1 MKRRLIAAAL
11 VLVFPF
17 GMAACGAQ
25 SKEAACKQ
33 IQKAATTASSEIN
46 FDSNSDG
53 KDIKENLD
61 KALKIYKKAAKKV
74 TNKKAAKKVTNK
86 KVKPAFKNL
95 IADLE
100 KFRDLADKDS
110 SDVSTEDFQVLQD
123 ISTHGQELNDICGF
137 KWDSGK

>member
-1 MKRRLIAAAL
+1 MKRRLVAAAL

-46 FDSNSDG
+46 FDANSNENDF
-53 KDIKENLD
+53 KEGLD

-74 TNKKAAKKVTNK
+74 
-86 KVKPAFKNL
+86 KPAFNNL

>member
-1 MKRRLIAAAL
+1 MKRRLVAAAL

-46 FDSNSDG
+46 FDANSNENDF
-53 KDIKENLD
+53 KEGLD

-74 TNKKAAKKVTNK
+74 TNKK
-86 KVKPAFKNL
+86 VKPALKNL

>member
-1 MKRRLIAAAL
+1 MKRRLIAAAPDP
-11 VLVFPF
+11 FRPF
-17 GMAACGAQ
+17 GTAACGAQ

-61 KALKIYKKAAKKV
+61 KALKIY
-74 TNKKAAKKVTNK
+74 KKAAKKVTNK

>member
-46 FDSNSDG
+46 LDSNSDG

-61 KALKIYKKAAKKV
+61 KALKIY
-74 TNKKAAKKVTNK
+74 KKVTNK

>member
-1 MKRRLIAAAL
+1 MKRRLVAAAL

-17 GMAACGAQ
+17 GMAARGAQ

-46 FDSNSDG
+46 LDSNSDK

-61 KALKIYKKAAKKV
+61 KALKIY
-74 TNKKAAKKVTNK
+74 KKAAKKVTNK

>member
-1 MKRRLIAAAL
+1 MKRRLVAAAL

-46 FDSNSDG
+46 FDANSNENDF
-53 KDIKENLD
+53 KEGLD

-74 TNKKAAKKVTNK
+74 TNKDEGSGDETALHGNTPSALMMGTVKVYRLKKIYGMVT
-86 KVKPAFKNL
+86 
-95 IADLE
+95 
-100 KFRDLADKDS
+100 
-110 SDVSTEDFQVLQD
+110 
-123 ISTHGQELNDICGF
+123 G
-137 KWDSGK
+137 

>member
-1 MKRRLIAAAL
+1 MKRRIAAVAL
-11 VLVFPF
+11 VALLPL

-46 FDSNSDG
+46 LDSNSDG

-61 KALKIYKKAAKKV
+61 KALKIY
-74 TNKKAAKKVTNK
+74 KKAAKKVTNK

>member
-1 MKRRLIAAAL
+1 MKRRLVAAAL

-46 FDSNSDG
+46 LDSNSDG

-74 TNKKAAKKVTNK
+74 TNKK
-86 KVKPAFKNL
+86 VKPAFKHL

>member
-1 MKRRLIAAAL
+1 MKRRLVAAAL

-46 FDSNSDG
+46 FDANSNENDF
-53 KDIKENLD
+53 KEGLD

-74 TNKKAAKKVTNK
+74 TNKK
-86 KVKPAFKNL
+86 VKPVFQSF

-100 KFRDLADKDS
+100 KFHDLADKDS

>member
-1 MKRRLIAAAL
+1 MKRRLVAAAL

-46 FDSNSDG
+46 FDSNSDE

-74 TNKKAAKKVTNK
+74 TNKK
-86 KVKPAFKNL
+86 VKPTFTNL

>member
-1 MKRRLIAAAL
+1 MKRRLVAAAL
-11 VLVFPF
+11 ILVFPF

-74 TNKKAAKKVTNK
+74 TNKM
-86 KVKPAFKNL
+86 VKPAFKNL

>member
-1 MKRRLIAAAL
+1 MKRRLVAAAL

-33 IQKAATTASSEIN
+33 IQKAATTASSGIN

-74 TNKKAAKKVTNK
+74 TNKK
-86 KVKPAFKNL
+86 VKPASKNL

>member
-1 MKRRLIAAAL
+1 MKRRLVAAAL

-74 TNKKAAKKVTNK
+74 TNKN
-86 KVKPAFKNL
+86 VKPAFKNL

>member
-1 MKRRLIAAAL
+1 MKRRLVAAAL

-46 FDSNSDG
+46 FDANSNENDF
-53 KDIKENLD
+53 KEGLD

-74 TNKKAAKKVTNK
+74 TNKK
-86 KVKPAFKNL
+86 VKHAFNNL

>member
-1 MKRRLIAAAL
+1 MKRRLVAAAL

-74 TNKKAAKKVTNK
+74 TNKK
-86 KVKPAFKNL
+86 VKPAFKNL
-95 IADLE
+95 IADPE

>member
-1 MKRRLIAAAL
+1 MKRRLVAAAL

-53 KDIKENLD
+53 KDIKENQD
-61 KALKIYKKAAKKV
+61 KALKIY
-74 TNKKAAKKVTNK
+74 KKAAKKVTNK

-95 IADLE
+95 SADLE

>member
-1 MKRRLIAAAL
+1 MKRRLVAAAL

-46 FDSNSDG
+46 FDANSNENDF
-53 KDIKENLD
+53 KEGLD

-74 TNKKAAKKVTNK
+74 TNKK
-86 KVKPAFKNL
+86 VKPAINNL

>member
-1 MKRRLIAAAL
+1 MKRRLVAAAL

-74 TNKKAAKKVTNK
+74 TNKK
-86 KVKPAFKNL
+86 VKPAFKNL
-95 IADLE
+95 IGDLE

>member
-1 MKRRLIAAAL
+1 MKRRLVAAAL

-46 FDSNSDG
+46 FDANSNENDF
-53 KDIKENLD
+53 KEGLD

-74 TNKKAAKKVTNK
+74 TNKK
-86 KVKPAFKNL
+86 VKPVFQSF
-95 IADLE
+95 IADMERIVKLYDDGDTTFSSSE
-100 KFRDLADKDS
+100 FDSAMTDMENHGKKLSDL
-110 SDVSTEDFQVLQD
+110 
-123 ISTHGQELNDICGF
+123 CGF
-137 KWDSGK
+137 GWNIGS

>member
-1 MKRRLIAAAL
+1 MKRRLVAAAL

-46 FDSNSDG
+46 FDANSNENDF
-53 KDIKENLD
+53 KEGLD

-74 TNKKAAKKVTNK
+74 TNKKG
-86 KVKPAFKNL
+86 KPAFKNL

>member
-17 GMAACGAQ
+17 SMAACGSQTKA
-25 SKEAACKQ
+25 AACHEIDNAAASASKQ
-33 IQKAATTASSEIN
+33 AQKNGQTTSRDPKVLRDRMADLTST
-46 FDSNSDG
+46 
-53 KDIKENLD
+53 
-61 KALKIYKKAAKKV
+61 YKKAS
-74 TNKKAAKKVTNK
+74 KKVTNK